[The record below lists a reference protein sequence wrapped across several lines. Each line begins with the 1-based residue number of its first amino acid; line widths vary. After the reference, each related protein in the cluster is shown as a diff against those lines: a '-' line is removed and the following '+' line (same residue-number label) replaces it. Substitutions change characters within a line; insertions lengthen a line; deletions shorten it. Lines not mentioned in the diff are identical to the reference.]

1 MDTFLWNI
9 LKFTKKKK
17 QFGEHLVRKRTFD
30 TKKTTYPHSF
40 LECFKHIKGFLK
52 HGEFS

>member
-9 LKFTKKKK
+9 LKFTKKMK

-30 TKKTTYPHSF
+30 TKKSLIHMLF
-40 LECFKHIKGFLK
+40 LSALNI
-52 HGEFS
+52 